1 MSVSLP
7 LVVSIASPALQVNIE
22 LLEAATSGDVRSI
35 PAMASQGS
43 RLLLGITRL
52 GNDHELQLSMPAT
65 TGEMV
70 GQTPLITGSRSCSS
84 GGAQMNNVL
93 LKAATYGDV
102 ASLEDLAADDPAMLL
117 ATNPQGNTCLH
128 IASMHG
134 HITFCTDAIALNM
147 SLLGVVN
154 KDGETPLL
162 VAVTSGHDDLASLLL
177 SQCLAWEQG
186 SASILQQDKHGCNAL
201 HHAIRSGLTEL
212 ALELI
217 AAEPNL
223 SMAVNSDKESPMF
236 IAARRDFMDIFEQL
250 LSIDDSAH
258 CGALGHNVLHAAVC
272 NDNPGIVR
280 RIMET
285 RPGLA
290 KEEDFAEMT
299 PVRAAAYENKIDILR
314 LFLEHDQSLGY
325 LMTTSGEPLLCT
337 AAFVGHVGVARELLN
352 HCADAPFSTRT
363 DGWTC
368 LHTAVSHG
376 QMEFVKFILGSHEL
390 RKLIN
395 IRDENGETALHLAV
409 GKCNP
414 KMVAALLS
422 HPDIDITVLSK
433 SGQTATWVL
442 FTAADDAKTLNW
454 NEVYM
459 LLRKADP
466 KIVTSP
472 YILHGAVKN
481 KVTDKSRKDIK
492 ALTTKYT
499 NNTSLVAIL
508 IATITFAA
516 AFTLPG
522 GYKSDGADE
531 GHPILARNL
540 AFQAFLI
547 SDTLAMCSSLVVAFV
562 CIMANWEDLE
572 FLLYYRS
579 FTIRLM
585 WFAYMATTIAFSTGL
600 YTVLAPRLLWLAVP
614 VCLLTALLPI
624 LTMVLG
630 EWPIWKLRIQ
640 LRQNFMSD
648 LLDMV

>member
-1 MSVSLP
+1 MLVSLP
-7 LVVSIASPALQVNIE
+7 VVVSIASPALQVNIE

-52 GNDHELQLSMPAT
+52 GNDQEQQQSI
-65 TGEMV
+65 V
-70 GQTPLITGSRSCSS
+70 GQTPLITGSRSSSS
-84 GGAQMNNVL
+84 GGARMNNVL
-93 LKAATYGDV
+93 LNAATYGDV
-102 ASLEDLAADDPAMLL
+102 ASMEDLAADDPAMLL

-134 HITFCTDAIALNM
+134 HITFCSDAIVLNK

-162 VAVTSGHDDLASLLL
+162 VAVTSGHDDLASLIL

-186 SASILQQDKHGCNAL
+186 SDSILQQDKHGCNAL

-223 SMAVNSDKESPMF
+223 SKAVNSDKESPMF

-250 LSIDDSAH
+250 LSIHDSAH

-325 LMTTSGEPLLCT
+325 LMTTSALFFLKD
-337 AAFVGHVGVARELLN
+337 HN
-352 HCADAPFSTRT
+352 H
-363 DGWTC
+363 
-368 LHTAVSHG
+368 
-376 QMEFVKFILGSHEL
+376 I
-390 RKLIN
+390 
-395 IRDENGETALHLAV
+395 
-409 GKCNP
+409 
-414 KMVAALLS
+414 
-422 HPDIDITVLSK
+422 
-433 SGQTATWVL
+433 
-442 FTAADDAKTLNW
+442 

-466 KIVTSP
+466 NIVTSP

-562 CIMANWEDLE
+562 GIMANWEDLE